1 MNDNYAIEVCR
12 IVHDYDK
19 QHQENRWWEARL
31 ITTEG
36 EKVIHRINYLNEKYK
51 NSLGNFLRE
60 LFPLSPSKS
69 YEENEQSR
77 LLFEQANAKLTAL
90 LLQDGWEPSST
101 DQHGRVTMMKRNKI
115 K

>member
-1 MNDNYAIEVCR
+1 MGDNYAIEVCR

-36 EKVIHRINYLNEKYK
+36 EEVIYRINYLDERYK
-51 NSLGNFLRE
+51 NSLGNFWRE
-60 LFPLSPSKS
+60 MFTLSTQKS
-69 YEENEQSR
+69 HEEIKQST
-77 LLFEQANAKLTAL
+77 LLFKRANAKLTAL
-90 LLQDGWEPSST
+90 LLQDGWEPFAT
-101 DQHGRVTMMKRNKI
+101 NDNGMVTMMKRSKI